1 MDDITAGFNESQKS
15 NFAGDIGLVVETA
28 TKERMVGT
36 LEIQPRHL
44 QPFGI
49 VHGGVYCAM
58 VESLASLGAYLNVAD
73 EGKLVAGIENH
84 TSFLRSISA
93 GKVTGVALPVNIGRT
108 THLWDVEVRDDRDR
122 LVAKGSVRM
131 AVLEA
136 PASA

>member
-1 MDDITAGFNESQKS
+1 MDETTAGFNESQKS

-28 TKERMVGT
+28 SKERMVGT

-49 VHGGVYCAM
+49 VHGGVYCAI
-58 VESLASLGAYLNVAD
+58 VESLASLGAFLTVAG

-84 TSFLRSISA
+84 TSFLRSIRG
-93 GKVTGVALPVNIGRT
+93 GKVTGVAVPVNIGRT
-108 THLWDVEVRDDRDR
+108 THLWDVEVRDERER

-131 AVLEA
+131 AVLEP